1 MIDHDDVLRALAL
14 AVVLVSAPARADVQ
28 LWTEVGAERD
38 VTPRVTL
45 AFDQHLRFDDD
56 VSRVSA
62 VMPEVSAELRIVRW
76 LRAETGYRFEYER
89 DGDGNLV
96 VRHRGDV
103 AVRAVL
109 RRGRL
114 RGELEQRYEEELR
127 PTSHHHVHQHV
138 LRERAG
144 IGWQVGHC
152 LPEASLTVFEVVGH
166 DGLLDKLWLTAGVTR
181 RRHGR
186 ETEAFYRLAQ
196 PYDRLVPPAHIFG
209 IAFHTEP

>member
-1 MIDHDDVLRALAL
+1 VRALAIVMTL
-14 AVVLVSAPARADVQ
+14 ATAARADVQ
-28 LWTEVGAERD
+28 LWTELGAERD

-45 AFDQHLRFDDD
+45 AFDQHLRFDAD

-62 VMPEVSAELRIVRW
+62 VMPEASVALRLVRW

-89 DGDGNLV
+89 DGDGDMV

-103 AVRAVL
+103 SLRAVL

-127 PTSHHHVHQHV
+127 PTSRHHVHQHV
-138 LRERAG
+138 LRERAR
-144 IGWQVGHC
+144 IGWQLGRHW
-152 LPEASLTVFEVVGH
+152 LSEASLTVFEVLGR
-166 DGLLDKLWLTAGVTR
+166 DGPLDKVWLTAGVTR
-181 RRHGR
+181 RRHGN

-196 PYDRLVPPAHIFG
+196 PYDRLEPPAHIFG
-209 IAFHTEP
+209 IAFHTEL